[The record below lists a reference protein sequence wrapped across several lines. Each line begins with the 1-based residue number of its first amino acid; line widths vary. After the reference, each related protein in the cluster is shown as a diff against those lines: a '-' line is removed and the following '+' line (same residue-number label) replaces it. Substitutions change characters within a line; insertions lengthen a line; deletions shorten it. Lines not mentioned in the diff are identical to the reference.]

1 MVKCA
6 LSFLVMLAL
15 LISPVAATVSVTAS
29 QSGADAGSVMGGET
43 FTVSASGWSGS
54 CSSAYLDLTN
64 CPVCSVSES
73 QSKTLSGSSVSW
85 TTISATKANSQL
97 ISVSVSGTCSPDS
110 GSASFDVKN
119 PPSLSAELST
129 SSASVVQGST
139 FSFNLNLQN
148 SGETTARFGTITVSP
163 SDFSISSGCSPSDIP
178 GAQGAGMSCTVAA
191 SAFATTG
198 ARTVTLSINPAN
210 AGSVTK
216 NIAVTVI
223 ASPSSPPENPPAVS
237 SGGGGGGPPD
247 NSKRE
252 RNVTGQISPPG
263 LLNNTRLQA
272 AIQNALALG
281 NMSQNAIQNMLMLS
295 NRISG
300 ESDVSRTITVE
311 GVQSQ
316 VKTTVMYRGNKTARN
331 YIMYEK
337 IPKTF
342 AASTD
347 NITVSVAGAKVEIV
361 EKDPEYAIVFDTVN
375 PNQELSVTYAINRAV
390 STSTVDSFAL
400 EVYAE
405 SLVEGVEQVG
415 AGDDVVCAQVITPAK
430 NPATGECREF
440 STPCDVPEGWAVVVS
455 CEQTVDKGDTLPD
468 DGEKK
473 TNPIYY
479 VLILAVLVVAGYY
492 LYPKIRDRKIYNS
505 FNNI

>member
-1 MVKCA
+1 MVMRM

-15 LISPVAATVSVTAS
+15 LVSPAAAVVSVTTA

-43 FTVSASGWSGS
+43 FTVTASGWSGS

-85 TTISATKANSQL
+85 TTISATKANSQSV
-97 ISVSVSGTCSPDS
+97 SVSVSGTCSPDS
-110 GSASFDVKN
+110 GSAAFDVKN
-119 PPSLSAELST
+119 PPSLSAELS
-129 SSASVVQGST
+129 SDSASVVQGSA
-139 FSFNLNLQN
+139 FSFTLNLQN
-148 SGETTARFGTITVSP
+148 SGETTAKFGTITVSP

-178 GAQGAGMSCTVAA
+178 SAQGAGMSCTVAA
-191 SAFATTG
+191 SASATTG

-216 NIAVTVI
+216 NMAVTVI
-223 ASPSSPPENPPAVS
+223 ASAINPPDDPPAP
-237 SGGGGGGPPD
+237 SGGGGGGPSD

-252 RNVTGQISPPG
+252 KNVTGQISPPG
-263 LLNNTRLQA
+263 LLNNTMLQA
-272 AIQNALALG
+272 AIQKVLAKE
-281 NMSQNAIQNMLMLS
+281 NMNQNAVQNLLRLS
-295 NRISG
+295 NMISG
-300 ESDVSRTITVE
+300 ESNLSRSITIE
-311 GVQSQ
+311 GAQSR
-316 VKTTVMYRGNKTARN
+316 VKTTVMYRGSRTARN
-331 YIMYEK
+331 YILYEK

-347 NITVSVAGAKVEIV
+347 NITVSAAGAKVEIV
-361 EKDPEYAIVFDTVN
+361 EKDPEYAIVFDTVS
-375 PNQELSVTYAINRAV
+375 PNQELSVTYTINKAV
-390 STSTVDSFAL
+390 STSTVDSFAT
-400 EVYAE
+400 EIYAE
-405 SLVEGVEQVG
+405 SFDEEEKQ
-415 AGDDVVCAQVITPAK
+415 ADAEEDVVCAQVITPAK

-440 STPCDVPEGWAVVVS
+440 STPCDVPEGWAVVGS
-455 CEQTVDKGDTLPD
+455 CEQAADEGDALPD
-468 DGEKK
+468 AVEEK

>member
-1 MVKCA
+1 MVRYI
-6 LSFLVMLAL
+6 LPFLVMLAL
-15 LISPVAATVSVTAS
+15 LVSPVSATVSVTVS

-97 ISVSVSGTCSPDS
+97 ISVSVSGTCSPDA
-110 GSASFDVKN
+110 GSTSFDVKN

-129 SSASVVQGST
+129 GSANVVQGST
-139 FSFNLNLQN
+139 FSFTLNLQN
-148 SGETTARFGTITVSP
+148 SGETTARFGTIIVSP

-178 GAQGAGMSCTVAA
+178 GAQGAGMSCVVAA
-191 SAFATTG
+191 SASAATG
-198 ARTVTLSINPAN
+198 ARTVTMSINPAN

-216 NIAVTVI
+216 NLAVTVT
-223 ASPSSPPENPPAVS
+223 ASPSDPLDDPPAVS
-237 SGGGGGGPPD
+237 PGGGGGGPPD

-252 RNVTGQISPPG
+252 RNVTGQINPPG

-272 AIQNALALG
+272 AIQKVLALG
-281 NMSQNAIQNMLMLS
+281 NMSENALQNMLMLS

-300 ESDVSRTITVE
+300 DSNVSRTITVE

-331 YIMYEK
+331 YILYEK

-342 AASTD
+342 AVSTD
-347 NITVSVAGAKVEIV
+347 NITVLAVGAKVEIV

-375 PNQELSVTYAINRAV
+375 PDQEFSVTYTINRAV

-405 SLVEGVEQVG
+405 SLVDESQLIVDSGEE
-415 AGDDVVCAQVITPAK
+415 VCAQVITPAK
-430 NPATGECREF
+430 NPATGECRKF
-440 STPCDVPEGWAVVVS
+440 STPCDVPEGWVTVES
-455 CEQTVDKGDTLPD
+455 CEQAITTGESDTP
-468 DGEKK
+468 EKEK
-473 TNPIYY
+473 SKAIYY
-479 VLILAVLVVAGYY
+479 VLILVVLVVAGYY
-492 LYPKIRDRKIYNS
+492 LYPKIRDRRLYHS